1 VLFFTAATYFLLRR
15 ILGSSFGRA
24 LLGIKV
30 NEHRMRALGFPV
42 FRYQLASFAL
52 AGGLA
57 GLAGYLAAVQF
68 GFVNPEILS
77 WHQSGA
83 VLMMVILGG
92 MGTLHGAV
100 IGAFAFVLLQEVLSN
115 QAWFGVAAKHWQLA
129 MGILIMLVALYLPQ
143 GLAGLMDRSFAAGRR
158 WRPRRAPMAEAIL
171 RTEGLTKRFG
181 GLVAVSDVSLDLH
194 VGEVHVV
201 IGPNG
206 AGKST
211 LTNLLSGDLPAT
223 SGRVMLDGRDIAGL
237 SSDQISR
244 MGVGRSYQ
252 KTNIFLPFTVFEN
265 ARLAAQSRTP
275 YALRVFSRR
284 RSSTRDQPRWPGEAL
299 ESAGLAHRAQRVAAT
314 LSHGE
319 QRQLEIAMCLATQ
332 PRVLLLD
339 EPLAGMGPHES
350 QRMVELIGKLRADHA
365 IMLIEH
371 DMDAVFALA
380 NRLTVMVNG
389 EVLETGSPEQ
399 VRSSP
404 AVQAAYL
411 GGEELLHE

>member
-1 VLFFTAATYFLLRR
+1 MT
-15 ILGSSFGRA
+15 
-24 LLGIKV
+24 
-30 NEHRMRALGFPV
+30 
-42 FRYQLASFAL
+42 
-52 AGGLA
+52 
-57 GLAGYLAAVQF
+57 
-68 GFVNPEILS
+68 
-77 WHQSGA
+77 
-83 VLMMVILGG
+83 
-92 MGTLHGAV
+92 
-100 IGAFAFVLLQEVLSN
+100 
-115 QAWFGVAAKHWQLA
+115 
-129 MGILIMLVALYLPQ
+129 
-143 GLAGLMDRSFAAGRR
+143 
-158 WRPRRAPMAEAIL
+158 EAIL
-171 RTEGLTKRFG
+171 RTQGLTKRFG

-275 YALRVFSRR
+275 YALRVFSRAER
-284 RSSTRDQPRWPGEAL
+284 YEAINAL
-299 ESAGLAHRAQRVAAT
+299 ASMALASAGLAHRAQRVAAT

-350 QRMVELIGKLRADHA
+350 QRMVELIQKLGADHA

-380 NRLTVMVNG
+380 HRLTVMVNG
-389 EVLETGSPEQ
+389 EVLESGTPEQ

-404 AVQAAYL
+404 AVQLAYL
-411 GGEELLHE
+411 GGEELLHD